1 MINVGDTLPNFSG
14 PNQDGKVILSEQL
27 KGNWTVLYFYPKDNT
42 PGCTQESCDFRD
54 ANNHLK
60 KLGCTILG
68 VSKDS
73 SKSHTNFISKYT
85 LPFDLLSDVEG
96 KICELF
102 GVWVEKSMYGKKYFG
117 IERSTFLINPKGQIA
132 HIWRKVSVKDHVN
145 DVIKVLEANL

>member
-1 MINVGDTLPNFSG
+1 MINVGDTLPNFSA

-68 VSKDS
+68 ISKDS

-102 GVWVEKSMYGKKYFG
+102 GVWVEKSMYGRKYMGVARTTFVIDETG
-117 IERSTFLINPKGQIA
+117 TLTEIIEKVDTKNHASQI
-132 HIWRKVSVKDHVN
+132 K
-145 DVIKVLEANL
+145 